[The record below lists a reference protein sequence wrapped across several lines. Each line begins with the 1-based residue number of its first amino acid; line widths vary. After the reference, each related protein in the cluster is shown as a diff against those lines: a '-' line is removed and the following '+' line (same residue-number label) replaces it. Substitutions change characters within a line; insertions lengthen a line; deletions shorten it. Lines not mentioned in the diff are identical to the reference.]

1 MVTLP
6 SSARSRTRPP
16 RVRGSL
22 AFAAIASVALGFS
35 WFLPWWQFRLL
46 APQYPQGLE
55 LVVFL
60 YGLGGD
66 VQEVDTINHYIG
78 MARLE
83 DAAPL
88 ERAWSGWIVAGLAL
102 ALFAA
107 AVVRLRWLPIV
118 VAAVLPVGFLVDTWL
133 WLHHYGHSL
142 DPEAPLTLKAF
153 TPVLFGEGHIG
164 QFGTRAS
171 PMAGFW
177 LALVAVIFAVFSATR
192 PRAPGPTAPPVRAA
206 PPPGPAP

>member
-6 SSARSRTRPP
+6 SAARP
-16 RVRGSL
+16 RAQTIRVPRAV
-22 AFAAIASVALGFS
+22 AFASMAAAALGIS
-35 WFLPWWQFRLL
+35 WFLPWWHFRLL

-55 LVVFL
+55 LVVYL
-60 YGLGGD
+60 HGLGGD

-88 ERAWSGWIVAGLAL
+88 ERAWSGGLVAGLGL
-102 ALFAA
+102 AMIAA
-107 AVVRLRWLPIV
+107 ATLRLRWLPTVI
-118 VAAVLPVGFLVDTWL
+118 AATLPVGFLVDTWL
-133 WLHHYGHSL
+133 WLHRYGHSL

-153 TPVLFGEGHIG
+153 TPVLLGEGHIG
-164 QFGTRAS
+164 QFGTRAG
-171 PMAGFW
+171 PMAGFAIAL
-177 LALVAVIFAVFSATR
+177 LAVVLAVLSARR
-192 PRAPGPTAPPVRAA
+192 PRAPAAAVSRSRSA